1 MNDQN
6 DVPMIEEYKH
16 ESAMVHETKK
26 SKYAMIA
33 AIFAN
38 IVTIIALIVL
48 LLVVLLAS
56 LLDMAVSKG
65 SGIQFEATLGA
76 TCLWFI
82 ASEGLSILENCASMG
97 VPVPQILLKLLEIM
111 KQKGDAPEEQ
121 PAEDKTDE

>member
-48 LLVVLLAS
+48 LLVVKDFTTKYNARTNKW
-56 LLDMAVSKG
+56 LDTIMALVNRTAVTEVTDG
-65 SGIQFEATLGA
+65 YTE
-76 TCLWFI
+76 
-82 ASEGLSILENCASMG
+82 ILQQL
-97 VPVPQILLKLLEIM
+97 PP
-111 KQKGDAPEEQ
+111 P
-121 PAEDKTDE
+121 

>member
-48 LLVVLLAS
+48 LMVVKDFTTKYNARTNKWLDTIMALVNRTEVT
-56 LLDMAVSKG
+56 DG
-65 SGIQFEATLGA
+65 YTE
-76 TCLWFI
+76 
-82 ASEGLSILENCASMG
+82 ILQQL
-97 VPVPQILLKLLEIM
+97 PP
-111 KQKGDAPEEQ
+111 P
-121 PAEDKTDE
+121 

>member
-48 LLVVLLAS
+48 LLVVKDFTTKYNARTNKW
-56 LLDMAVSKG
+56 LDTIMALVNRTEVTDG
-65 SGIQFEATLGA
+65 YTE
-76 TCLWFI
+76 
-82 ASEGLSILENCASMG
+82 ILQQL
-97 VPVPQILLKLLEIM
+97 PP
-111 KQKGDAPEEQ
+111 P
-121 PAEDKTDE
+121 

>member
-48 LLVVLLAS
+48 LLVVKDFTTKYNARTNKWLDTIMALLNRTEVT
-56 LLDMAVSKG
+56 DG
-65 SGIQFEATLGA
+65 YTE
-76 TCLWFI
+76 
-82 ASEGLSILENCASMG
+82 ILQQL
-97 VPVPQILLKLLEIM
+97 PP
-111 KQKGDAPEEQ
+111 P
-121 PAEDKTDE
+121 

>member
-16 ESAMVHETKK
+16 ESAMVHSTKT

-48 LLVVLLAS
+48 LLVVKDFTTKYNARTNKW
-56 LLDMAVSKG
+56 LDTIMALVNRTEVTEVTDG
-65 SGIQFEATLGA
+65 YTE
-76 TCLWFI
+76 
-82 ASEGLSILENCASMG
+82 ILQQL
-97 VPVPQILLKLLEIM
+97 PP
-111 KQKGDAPEEQ
+111 P
-121 PAEDKTDE
+121 